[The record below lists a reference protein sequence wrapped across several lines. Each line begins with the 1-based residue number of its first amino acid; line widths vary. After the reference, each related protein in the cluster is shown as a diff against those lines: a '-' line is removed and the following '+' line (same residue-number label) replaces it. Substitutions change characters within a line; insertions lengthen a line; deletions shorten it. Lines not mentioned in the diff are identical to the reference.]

1 MEGIEDFTVSIGET
15 EIFLRIMQLENGLSV
30 FISSS
35 SQPRLGPIA
44 LASPPALGGSE
55 PSSSSLFG
63 MDQEAALVRTIAE
76 RIAVWSN
83 QSCLVVISVKNLT
96 RSLVMEILR
105 SLNSH
110 LLS

>member
-1 MEGIEDFTVSIGET
+1 MEEIEDFTVPIGET
-15 EIFLRIMQLENGLSV
+15 EIFLRIMHLENGLSV

-35 SQPRLGPIA
+35 SKPRLGQIA
-44 LASPPALGGSE
+44 LASPPTLGDSE

-63 MDQEAALVRTIAE
+63 MDQEAVLVRTIAE
-76 RIAVWSN
+76 RVAVWTN

-105 SLNSH
+105 ALKSH